1 MLQKELDAAFAS
13 ARADIDA
20 TQLGRWVADDRLRP
34 LVYNALAAAER
45 VRRAR
50 DAEHATT
57 PPPAPTTTIPV
68 LNPVAPS

>member
-13 ARADIDA
+13 VRAALDA
-20 TQLGRWVADDRLRP
+20 TPLGSWVKDDRLLP
-34 LVYNALAAAER
+34 IVYDALAAAEK

-57 PPPAPTTTIPV
+57 PPPPPISEVPRIAAVGP
-68 LNPVAPS
+68 A

>member
-13 ARADIDA
+13 VRAALDA
-20 TQLGRWVADDRLRP
+20 TPLGTWVKNDRLLP
-34 LVYNALAAAER
+34 IVYDALAAAER

-57 PPPAPTTTIPV
+57 PPPPPTTEIPKIAAV
-68 LNPVAPS
+68 G

>member
-20 TQLGRWVADDRLRP
+20 TPLGSWVKDDRLLP

-57 PPPAPTTTIPV
+57 PPPPPTTEIPQIAAV
-68 LNPVAPS
+68 GPA